1 MLKEYQLRK
10 LQNSYEVTL
19 HYKGVKVRI
28 AFTGGNVY
36 NGTMPKFRTDNLFKM
51 KALESSELFKNKEVV
66 LSRTIGEAPRQA
78 AQPRKKVQKPAV
90 RKPAPVVQPPKDEDP
105 PVVDVV
111 EDAPAEDPVD
121 VVEDAPA
128 EDPVDAGKGG
138 DGSQGMN
145 FNSVDEAILYIAQ
158 NFQQEVTTEK
168 EAREVLKANGIT
180 PHIKKG

>member
-121 VVEDAPA
+121 
-128 EDPVDAGKGG
+128 AGKGG